1 MGAPDITMKVSA
13 NVVNPSCTIDA
24 PAVHNL
30 GYMKRNKYPT
40 DTKEYPPFDM
50 KVACQSPVKTSLT
63 ATIIKGQLSTRFR
76 RHVSMVML
84 DGMINHDVNLSL
96 RSIGYKTGTIDYIDY
111 DSSTSFCQGDDNRAC
126 KIIPSVVVEPNAKL
140 GTVNAIIRFN
150 AQYD

>member
-1 MGAPDITMKVSA
+1 MGAPDITMKVRA

-40 DTKEYPPFDM
+40 DTKEYPSFDI

-63 ATIIKGQLSTRFR
+63 ATVIKGELGARFGNYI
-76 RHVSMVML
+76 SMVML
-84 DGMINHDVNLSL
+84 DGTINNDVNLSL
-96 RSIGYKTGTIDYIDY
+96 RVVGGKVEYDGITG
-111 DSSTSFCQGDDNRAC
+111 FCQGDDNRIC
-126 KIIPSVVVEPNAKL
+126 KLTPWIVVEPNAKL

-150 AQYD
+150 IRYD